1 MANYNSKVV
10 SAAEAVSK
18 IQSNQRVYTSGNA
31 AAPLALLQALSERKD
46 ELRAVE
52 LTHVLLLGKDPCA
65 AEEMK
70 GHFFHN
76 SLFVGPADRDAIN
89 AGRGSYIPIHLHQI
103 PQLFAPEYLPVDAVF
118 VHTSMPDKNGYLSL
132 GVEVLATP
140 AAMRSAK
147 YIIAQVNPN
156 MPRTLGDSFIHI
168 SDVDAIVEVN
178 DELPTLKASTSSEAE
193 KKIGKFIADLIDDG
207 ATLQL
212 GIGGIPDAVLSNL
225 DGKKDLGVHTEM
237 ISDGLMKALSK
248 GIITGARKNLHP
260 NKIVSTFI
268 LGSKELYE
276 FSNDNPMF
284 ELHPTD
290 YTNDP
295 FIASKNDNLVAINSA
310 VELDFTGQ
318 ICSGSIGPRIYSGF
332 GGQVDFMRGA
342 ANSKGG
348 IPIIALSATAKDG
361 EISRIVPALKE
372 SAGVVTTRADVR
384 YVVTEYGVANLFGK
398 NFHQRVRALIDIA
411 HPKFR
416 EELETAAGERRLL
429 PRFYSLGS
437 EV

>member
-1 MANYNSKVV
+1 MINEYRSRIK
-10 SAAEAVSK
+10 SAEDAVSVVK
-18 IQSNQRVYTSGNA
+18 SSQRVYTSGNA
-31 AAPLALLQALSERKD
+31 AVPFSLLSALAKRKD

-52 LTHVLLLGKDPCA
+52 LTHVLLLGNDPCA

-76 SLFVGPADRDAIN
+76 SLFVGPADRDAIDS
-89 AGRGSYIPIHLHQI
+89 GRGSYIPIHLHQI
-103 PQLFAPEYLPVDAVF
+103 PKLFQPQYLPIDVAF
-118 VHTSMPDKNGYLSL
+118 IHTSMPDKNGFVSL
-132 GVEVLATP
+132 GVEVLASH
-140 AAMRSAK
+140 AAIRSAK
-147 YIIAQVNPN
+147 HVIAQINPN
-156 MPRTLGDSFIHI
+156 MPRTLGDSFVHVSQI
-168 SDVDAIVEVN
+168 DTFVEVEDVLPN
-178 DELPTLKASTSSEAE
+178 AKIYQASDEE
-193 KKIGKFIADLIDDG
+193 KKIGKLIADLIPDG

-212 GIGGIPDAVLSNL
+212 GIGGIPDAVLANL
-225 DGKKDLGVHTEM
+225 EGKKDLGVHTEM
-237 ISDGLMKALSK
+237 ISDGLMKALDK
-248 GIITGARKNLHP
+248 GIITGAKKNLHP

-268 LGSKELYE
+268 MGSQELYE

-295 FIASKNDNLVAINSA
+295 FVASKNDNLVAINSA

-332 GGQVDFMRGA
+332 GGQVDFMRSA
-342 ANSKGG
+342 SASKGG
-348 IPIIALSATAKDG
+348 VPIIALSSTAKNG
-361 EISRIVPALKE
+361 TISRIVPALKE
-372 SAGVVTTRADVR
+372 SAGVVTTRADVH
-384 YVVTEYGVANLFGK
+384 YVVTEYGLASLFGK

-429 PRFYSLGS
+429 PRFYSLG
-437 EV
+437 